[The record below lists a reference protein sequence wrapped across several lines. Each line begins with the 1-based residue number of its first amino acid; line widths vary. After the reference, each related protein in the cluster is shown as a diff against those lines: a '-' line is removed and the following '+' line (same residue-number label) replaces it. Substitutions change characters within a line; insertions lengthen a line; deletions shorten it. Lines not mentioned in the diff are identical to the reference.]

1 MVTPGRCPQDRS
13 RRAVIL
19 RDAGRGDEP
28 ALQQF
33 DLGEQRT
40 VWLNEVS
47 EILSGLIAWRDD
59 EQRADLDRR
68 VIVADVNGEI
78 IAVAANERTEH
89 PQQGPLVDVRYL
101 MVIAVR
107 HDQRRGG
114 IAKALAESII
124 AEMQHDGVRLVHWL
138 VYPTNLASIAFSR
151 TVFPEAD
158 ETYPPEDK
166 PYASFVLSL

>member
-1 MVTPGRCPQDRS
+1 
-13 RRAVIL
+13 
-19 RDAGRGDEP
+19 
-28 ALQQF
+28 
-33 DLGEQRT
+33 
-40 VWLNEVS
+40 
-47 EILSGLIAWRDD
+47 
-59 EQRADLDRR
+59 
-68 VIVADVNGEI
+68 
-78 IAVAANERTEH
+78 
-89 PQQGPLVDVRYL
+89 

-124 AEMQHDGVRLVHWL
+124 AEMQHDVVRLVHWL